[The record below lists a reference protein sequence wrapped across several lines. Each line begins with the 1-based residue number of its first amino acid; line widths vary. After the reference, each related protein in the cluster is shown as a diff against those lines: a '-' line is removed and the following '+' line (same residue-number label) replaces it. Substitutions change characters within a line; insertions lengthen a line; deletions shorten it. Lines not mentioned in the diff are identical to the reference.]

1 MSKNIDKGKMKAA
14 KTTFLLII
22 KSQKG
27 IFSKVEQSTVS
38 VAALCVYKC
47 ACVCINVIDFVSVP
61 TRTEV
66 TGLAVMSST
75 PHDSAVSQKV
85 STGLQVRRLCAARL
99 LYVFWCCVRSGMH
112 VIFF

>member
-1 MSKNIDKGKMKAA
+1 MFIN
-14 KTTFLLII
+14 
-22 KSQKG
+22 
-27 IFSKVEQSTVS
+27 VR
-38 VAALCVYKC
+38 
-47 ACVCINVIDFVSVP
+47 VCINVIDFGSVP

-75 PHDSAVSQKV
+75 PHDSAVCLRKFPLV
-85 STGLQVRRLCAARL
+85 SRSGASALPGD